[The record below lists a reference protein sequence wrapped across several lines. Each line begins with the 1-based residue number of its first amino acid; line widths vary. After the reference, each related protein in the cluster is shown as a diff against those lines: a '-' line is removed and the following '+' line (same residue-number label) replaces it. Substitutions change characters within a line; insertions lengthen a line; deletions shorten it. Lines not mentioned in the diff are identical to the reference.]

1 MNADLNKNQLW
12 EEISSLSHIGRSA
25 NDINQSLIAMGYDV
39 SMLEELLTA
48 SFMDKLIE
56 KEESFVGMQ
65 HLAEDQATELAEKN
79 ENESLK
85 QRGLKESAKKQKI
98 EETARQN
105 EDYIK
110 NIEDEKKRIDFEEKT
125 IRGEYLIQEKEEN
138 ELAKQQAEEDKQQQ
152 EKKEEERRLQ
162 DLIF

>member
-1 MNADLNKNQLW
+1 MNADLNKSQLW
-12 EEISSLSHIGRSA
+12 EEISGLSHIGRSA
-25 NDINQSLIAMGYDV
+25 NDINQSLIAMGYDA

-56 KEESFVGMQ
+56 KEESFADMQ
-65 HLAEDQATELAEKN
+65 HLTENRAVELIEKS
-79 ENESLK
+79 EKESLK
-85 QRGLKESAKKQKI
+85 QKGMKEQVKKQKI

-110 NIEDEKKRIDFEEKT
+110 TENEKKRIDFEEKT

-138 ELAKQQAEEDKQQQ
+138 ERAKQQAEEDKQKENKQ
-152 EKKEEERRLQ
+152 EEEMRLQ